1 MGMGSMKNSNNNH
14 SERQSTPIEMAV
26 VRGETSGIIQ
36 AMGTELRLADD
47 TSYEQWQQ
55 VLKFIQHT
63 RKKAAI
69 YIADCIAFGIN
80 KWGRK
85 KVDEALEQ
93 LELEATLVKTAVA
106 ITTIP
111 LELRFDNLE
120 GEHYVELAKSGIPKA
135 QKIRWARIASEQR
148 LTPSQ
153 LRFSIIEGEVVD
165 RAAAKALQ
173 TGVLTIQGIRQSF
186 DVWARR
192 VGGIEGVKA
201 MEPDHQVEIM
211 EELDAICEFG
221 MLLHDHLQAIQ
232 EDKNRATA

>member
-1 MGMGSMKNSNNNH
+1 
-14 SERQSTPIEMAV
+14 MAIV
-26 VRGETSGIIQ
+26 HGETSGIIKTV
-36 AMGTELRLADD
+36 GNEFRLADD
-47 TSYEQWQQ
+47 VSFEQWTE
-55 VLKFIQHT
+55 VLRFIKDT
-63 RKKAAI
+63 RKKASI
-69 YIADCIAFGIN
+69 YIADCIAFGIK

-93 LELEATLVKTAVA
+93 LELEATLVKTAFA
-106 ITTIP
+106 ISTIP
-111 LELRFDNLE
+111 LDLRFDNLV

-135 QKIRWARIASEQR
+135 QKVRWARIASEQQ

-165 RAAAKALQ
+165 RAAARAMQ
-173 TGVLTIQGIRQSF
+173 TGVLTIQGVRQSF

-201 MEPDHQVEIM
+201 MELDHKMEIM

-221 MLLHDHLQAIQ
+221 MLLHDHLRKVQETKGAI
-232 EDKNRATA
+232 AS